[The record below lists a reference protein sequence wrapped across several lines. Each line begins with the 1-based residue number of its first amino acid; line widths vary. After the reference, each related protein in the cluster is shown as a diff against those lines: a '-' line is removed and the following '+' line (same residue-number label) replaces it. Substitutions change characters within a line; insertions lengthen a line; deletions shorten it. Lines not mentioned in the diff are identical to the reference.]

1 MSQGGWAQDYS
12 PHITGTMY
20 VYTCT
25 YIIHVCE
32 SLLADWP
39 SKVMIFI

>member
-20 VYTCT
+20 VYTCMG
-25 YIIHVCE
+25 
-32 SLLADWP
+32 LAE
-39 SKVMIFI
+39 I

>member
-20 VYTCT
+20 V
-25 YIIHVCE
+25 IHVCE
-32 SLLADWP
+32 SSLA
-39 SKVMIFI
+39 SKVMIFIL